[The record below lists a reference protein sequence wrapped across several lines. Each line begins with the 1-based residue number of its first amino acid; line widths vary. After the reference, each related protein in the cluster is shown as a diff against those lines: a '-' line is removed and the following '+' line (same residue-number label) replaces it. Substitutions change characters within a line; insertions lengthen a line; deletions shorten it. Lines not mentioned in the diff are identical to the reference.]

1 MLRNLRYLVTAG
13 AVLGLLAVPA
23 FSATV
28 IATTT
33 YNFDAS
39 DTGTTATF
47 KNGGGGALTPV
58 ALVGT
63 AASHL
68 GAGGTDGI
76 LGPFGNSAV
85 GLVQNNQ
92 VVQMTITSP
101 GPAFNAIT
109 LNFDLWVF
117 NSWDGD
123 GWTYTHS
130 DGVSHYYTPDQFQ
143 VAVGG
148 SMPSGQSCTGS
159 ALCTTFAMDYSDP
172 ALHQSYGGPNSAPM
186 TGAATTRP
194 GSNSPYF
201 QNPGFG
207 MGPGGSAG
215 GTAPYTERGYA
226 IYNINLGTLNLG
238 SPVTSLTIYFRG
250 LFSGELQTGWD
261 ESWGLGRVQY
271 SATGPDVGNGE
282 IPEPSTIAL
291 GGLGLALLALARLRR
306 KA

>member
-47 KNGGGGALTPV
+47 KNGVGGTLTPV
-58 ALVGT
+58 TLTGT

-68 GAGGTDGI
+68 GASGTDGI

-85 GLVQNNQ
+85 GIVQNNQ

-101 GPAFNAIT
+101 GPAFDAIT

-123 GWTYTHS
+123 GWTYNPPVG
-130 DGVSHYYTPDQFQ
+130 DAQQYTADPFQ

-148 SMPSGQSCTGS
+148 SMPTGTSCVGS
-159 ALCTTFAMDYSDP
+159 ALCTTFAQSYSP
-172 ALHQSYGGPNSAPM
+172 NGPTQNYGGPGAAGM
-186 TGAATTRP
+186 TGATTSRTTR
-194 GSNSPYF
+194 GVSYF
-201 QNPGFG
+201 STTGFTG
-207 MGPGGSAG
+207 APAG
-215 GTAPYTERGYA
+215 GGLYTDAGYA
-226 IYNINLGTLNLG
+226 IYNINLGTINLG
-238 SPVTSLTIYFRG
+238 SSVNSITIYFRG
-250 LFSGELQTGWD
+250 LFSGTLQPGWD
-261 ESWGLGRVQY
+261 ESWGLGQVTY
-271 SATGPDVGNGE
+271 SATGPDIGNGE
-282 IPEPSTIAL
+282 IPEPSTIVL
-291 GGLGLALLALARLRR
+291 GGLGLALLALAKVRR
-306 KA
+306 SRKT

>member
-76 LGPFGNSAV
+76 LGPFGNTAV

-117 NSWDGD
+117 SSWDGN
-123 GWTYTHS
+123 GWTYHPPT
-130 DGVSHYYTPDQFQ
+130 GPDQVYSADPFQ

-148 SMPSGQSCTGS
+148 AMPTGTSCAGS
-159 ALCTTFAMDYSDP
+159 ALCTTFA
-172 ALHQSYGGPNSAPM
+172 QSYSPNGPTQDYGGANSPGM
-186 TGAATTRP
+186 TGATVTRTTR
-194 GSNSPYF
+194 GTSYF
-201 QNPGFG
+201 SNPGFTG
-207 MGPGGSAG
+207 SAPGGG
-215 GTAPYTERGYA
+215 LYTDAGYA
-226 IYNINLGTLNLG
+226 IYNINLGTINLG
-238 SPVTSLTIYFRG
+238 SSVTSLTIYFRG
-250 LFSGELQTGWD
+250 LFSGNLQPGWD